1 MTFGGFCCHGLCMN
15 ELIISFWY
23 MYRKMYSKYYYYA
36 FSQQSHGEVKFWT
49 WVYKILDNLVGKNN
63 LIPGLIP
70 QAVEIRGKGRF

>member
-1 MTFGGFCCHGLCMN
+1 
-15 ELIISFWY
+15 
-23 MYRKMYSKYYYYA
+23 MYSKYYYYA